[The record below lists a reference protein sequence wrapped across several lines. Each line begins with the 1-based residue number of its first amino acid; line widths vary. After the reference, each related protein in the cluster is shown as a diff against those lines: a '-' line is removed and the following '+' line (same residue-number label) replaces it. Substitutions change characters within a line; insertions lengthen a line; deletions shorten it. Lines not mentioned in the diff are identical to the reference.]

1 MTKGMNPIWKVFLPS
16 SMVLFTSSLKST
28 MVFLVSL
35 NTPSGSVSALG
46 FGAGGWR
53 SLTGR
58 KRGPSERMKRKEGE
72 KKVDFRIWIVRK
84 RISSRRK
91 SSRRISSSSSS
102 RRSWSRSRSWR
113 SWSWSW
119 RRTPLISLEKK
130 W

>member
-1 MTKGMNPIWKVFLPS
+1 
-16 SMVLFTSSLKST
+16 
-28 MVFLVSL
+28 
-35 NTPSGSVSALG
+35 
-46 FGAGGWR
+46 
-53 SLTGR
+53 
-58 KRGPSERMKRKEGE
+58 MKRKEGE